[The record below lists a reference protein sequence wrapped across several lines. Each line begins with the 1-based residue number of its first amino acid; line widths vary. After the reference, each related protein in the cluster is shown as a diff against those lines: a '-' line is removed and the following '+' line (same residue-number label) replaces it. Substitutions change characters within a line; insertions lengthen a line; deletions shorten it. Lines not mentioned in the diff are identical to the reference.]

1 MLLTGTW
8 KSVSGEK
15 TLSFPEGIE
24 EVSICVHGDFP
35 GAVETAKAV
44 KRAIEAV
51 ASGQATQ

>member
-24 EVSICVHGDFP
+24 QVSICVHGDFP

-44 KRAIEAV
+44 KRAIEDV
-51 ASGQATQ
+51 ASGNAKQ

>member
-8 KSVSGEK
+8 KSLSGDK

-24 EVSICVHGDFP
+24 QVSICVHGDFP

-44 KRAIEAV
+44 KRAIEDV
-51 ASGQATQ
+51 ASGNAKQ